1 MDMMV
6 APFRPFVRRCS
17 LGSTGVAAS
26 PAERPYLRHSPA
38 QRRRY
43 RRQRLQASTAGQRLL
58 ALLQPE
64 PIQRGTILGLRV
76 VRRMAPR
83 LPCVWPE
90 GPHII
95 LPKFDLHCP
104 AAHRHADTE
113 PQSIHADSVALAPP
127 ATPAPD
133 LSASG
138 DRAPPCL
145 QRDQMQSSSLISR
158 AVQPHYIDLQDA
170 QAEGSANVLP
180 QDSSSFSMSTS
191 TQRTSAS
198 SANSPSSQQYNL
210 GRLCIL
216 RGLKSTELNGAQC
229 RRLIDFPE
237 SNGRV
242 KIQLEETG
250 RCIQVMR
257 GKVSFFQQELVES
270 DDVVSDELKQRLA
283 AWREKKRLGTA
294 QSAAQG

>member
-1 MDMMV
+1 
-6 APFRPFVRRCS
+6 
-17 LGSTGVAAS
+17 
-26 PAERPYLRHSPA
+26 
-38 QRRRY
+38 
-43 RRQRLQASTAGQRLL
+43 
-58 ALLQPE
+58 
-64 PIQRGTILGLRV
+64 
-76 VRRMAPR
+76 
-83 LPCVWPE
+83 
-90 GPHII
+90 
-95 LPKFDLHCP
+95 
-104 AAHRHADTE
+104 
-113 PQSIHADSVALAPP
+113 
-127 ATPAPD
+127 
-133 LSASG
+133 
-138 DRAPPCL
+138 
-145 QRDQMQSSSLISR
+145 MQSSSLISR
-158 AVQPHYIDLQDA
+158 AVQPRHIDLQDA
-170 QAEGSANVLP
+170 QVEGSANVWP

-216 RGLKSTELNGAQC
+216 RGLKSTEFNGAQC
-229 RRLIDFPE
+229 RRLVDFPE

-242 KIQLEETG
+242 KVQLEETG